1 MLLITVFSSY
11 HECLTEQIGEQ
22 ELSRKEELDKALDY
36 FVQQLE
42 ELEVVS
48 VLPDDIDQRDY
59 ILNRALDVRSAS
71 MLYLAVHL
79 RHRSTPLG
87 TLGSSNFSFNAY
99 ISGRVFKTFFI
110 GDEKITDSEKYLS
123 ASVASYGRAL
133 GSIHAR
139 VSIKS
144 YELLKGK

>member
-11 HECLTEQIGEQ
+11 HKCLTEQIGEQ
-22 ELSRKEELDKALDY
+22 ELSRKEELDNALDY

-79 RHRSTPLG
+79 RHGATALG
-87 TLGSSNFSFNAY
+87 TLGSSMFLFNAY
-99 ISGRVFKTFFI
+99 SQGGYSRHSSLAMRRSRIRKNI
-110 GDEKITDSEKYLS
+110 
-123 ASVASYGRAL
+123 
-133 GSIHAR
+133 
-139 VSIKS
+139 
-144 YELLKGK
+144 

>member
-22 ELSRKEELDKALDY
+22 ELSRKEELDNALDY

-110 GDEKITDSEKYLS
+110 GDEKITDSEKYLN

-133 GSIHAR
+133 SSIHAR